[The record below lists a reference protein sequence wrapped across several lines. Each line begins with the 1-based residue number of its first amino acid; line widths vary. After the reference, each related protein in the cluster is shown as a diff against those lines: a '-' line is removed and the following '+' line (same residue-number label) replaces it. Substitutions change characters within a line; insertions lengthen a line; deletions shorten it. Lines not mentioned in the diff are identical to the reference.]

1 MSAMEPER
9 APAGI
14 LETKYNPV
22 IGFKQFTEGESG
34 RERDSIKGK
43 RRNNSNDNHNSS
55 LGSDY

>member
-1 MSAMEPER
+1 MKQLEPER

-14 LETKYNPV
+14 LENKYNPM

-34 RERDSIKGK
+34 KKLDSIKGK
-43 RRNNSNDNHNSS
+43 RRDHSNENHNSN